1 MTGRGTG
8 KVTPFPGPAQESEKK
23 IMPIRRFR
31 VAVAAVPMLAALL
44 TLTGCVTVHGEEVL
58 QPAVSKDEAG
68 RVLDRFGKLNNK
80 ANEDYDLEVNSR
92 IEAGGLRE
100 IDQAGL
106 TVRKADYPE
115 GNPDY
120 EPLEFSDTRYLIP
133 QQRGWPR
140 WFVADTLTNR
150 NELRWLLVFVKEGP
164 EAGWHATHLSLLDET
179 EQAEIG
185 TFAED
190 EDGHVRRVPL
200 GASAGLTV
208 APGQVGKAY
217 AAYLKDGRGDDFAP
231 GQHTSER
238 VGARDQYRRTP
249 EYVTQ
254 YVDEP
259 TPEYPPVALRLADG
273 GALVLFSTR
282 HFVKQTVAEGREVEV
297 PAAAEPLMKGQGTP
311 EKSLTMERVSQQAAV
326 VPPREDKG
334 DGIVFY
340 NRLEGLVGAEGS

>member
-1 MTGRGTG
+1 
-8 KVTPFPGPAQESEKK
+8 
-23 IMPIRRFR
+23 MPIRRFR
-31 VAVAAVPMLAALL
+31 VTVAAVPLLAALLL

-58 QPAVSKDEAG
+58 QPAVKKGEAD

-80 ANEDYDLEVNSR
+80 ANEDYDLDVNSR

-106 TVRKADYPE
+106 KVRREDYPE

-164 EAGWHATHLSLLDET
+164 ESSWHATHLSLLDDSE
-179 EQAEIG
+179 AAAIG
-185 TFAED
+185 EFAED

-200 GASAGLTV
+200 GASAGLAV
-208 APGQVGKAY
+208 APAELGKTY
-217 AAYLKDGRGDDFAP
+217 AAYLKDGSGDDFAP

-238 VGARDQYRRTP
+238 VGSREQYRRTP

-254 YVDEP
+254 YVDEA

-273 GALVLFSTR
+273 GALVMFSTR

-297 PAAAEPLMKGQGTP
+297 PSAAMPLMTGTAK
-311 EKSLTMERVSQQAAV
+311 KSLTMERVSQQAVV
-326 VPPREDKG
+326 VPPRDDKG

-340 NRLEGLVGAEGS
+340 NRLEGVVGAEGS

>member
-1 MTGRGTG
+1 M
-8 KVTPFPGPAQESEKK
+8 TPFPGPAQESEKK

-31 VAVAAVPMLAALL
+31 ATVAAVPLLAATLL
-44 TLTGCVTVHGEEVL
+44 TVSGCVTVHGEEVL
-58 QPAVSKDEAG
+58 QPAVAKDEAA

-80 ANEDYDLEVNSR
+80 ANEDYDLGVNSR

-106 TVRKADYPE
+106 KVRKEDSPE

-150 NELRWLLVFVKEGP
+150 NDLRWFMVFVKEEP
-164 EAGWHATHLSLLDET
+164 ESRWHATHLSLLDD
-179 EQAEIG
+179 AEVAAIG
-185 TFAED
+185 EFAED
-190 EDGHVRRVPL
+190 GDGHVRRVPL
-200 GASAGLTV
+200 GKSSGLAV
-208 APGQVGKAY
+208 PPGRLGTAY
-217 AAYLKDGRGDDFAP
+217 AAYLKDGDGGDFAP

-238 VGARDQYRRTP
+238 LGAREQYRRTP

-254 YVDEP
+254 YVDEA

-273 GALVLFSTR
+273 GALALFSSR
-282 HFVKQTVAEGREVEV
+282 HFVKQTMAEGQEVEV
-297 PAAAEPLMKGQGTP
+297 PPAAGTLMKGTP
-311 EKSLTMERVSQQAAV
+311 EKSLTLERVSQQAVV
-326 VPPREDKG
+326 VPPRDEKG

>member
-1 MTGRGTG
+1 
-8 KVTPFPGPAQESEKK
+8 
-23 IMPIRRFR
+23 MPIRRFR
-31 VAVAAVPMLAALL
+31 VTVAAVPMLAALL

-58 QPAVSKDEAG
+58 QPAVHEDEAG
-68 RVLDRFGKLNNK
+68 RILDRFGELNNK
-80 ANEDYDLEVNSR
+80 ANEEYDLDVNSR

-106 TVRKADYPE
+106 RVRKADYPE

-120 EPLEFSDTRYLIP
+120 QPLEFSDTRYLIP

-164 EAGWHATHLSLLDET
+164 EARWHATHLSLLDESEIT
-179 EQAEIG
+179 EIG
-185 TFAED
+185 EFAED
-190 EDGHVRRVPL
+190 GDGHVRRVPL

-208 APGQVGKAY
+208 APGQLGKTY
-217 AAYLKDGRGDDFAP
+217 AAYLKDGAGDDFAP

-254 YVDEP
+254 YVDEA
-259 TPEYPPVALRLADG
+259 TPEYPPVGLRLADG
-273 GALVLFSTR
+273 GALVLFSSR

-297 PAAAEPLMKGQGTP
+297 PSAAEPLMKGTP
-311 EKSLTMERVSQQAAV
+311 EKSLTMERVSQQAVV
-326 VPPREDKG
+326 VPPRDDKG

-340 NRLEGLVGAEGS
+340 NRLEGLVGAGGS